1 MEATGRK
8 QIIVDTDYIDESNLV
23 AVLRESLITHMKN
36 KIEIEYLYDYY
47 RGRTPIRKKTKEI
60 RPTINFKINENRAA
74 EIVNFKLGYCFGEPI
89 QYIRRGSD
97 ETLTDDIDEL
107 NNIMFNAGKETHDN
121 RLAEWMYV
129 AGTAYRMILPA
140 EDEEEDIDIYTLDP
154 RYAFVVRSNDL
165 ARTPL
170 MAVTY
175 IVKKNRDKTFYI
187 YTKDRFY
194 EVNNEKIV
202 KSTPHMLGRIPII
215 EYPLNDARQGAFEIV
230 LDLLDALN
238 SIESNRLDDIVQTVN
253 SFLALMG
260 GALDE
265 ETIDKLEEYKI
276 LALPEGVDAK
286 YLSDSMKQADVQ
298 VLVDSL
304 YDTILTIC
312 SMPNRN
318 GGSSTSDTG
327 AAVIMRDGWSN
338 AEADAKST
346 ELMFKGS
353 EREFLKIALE
363 ILKIKGKVSLTIKEI
378 LIKFSR
384 RNYEAIATKST
395 VLTQLLSNNK
405 IHPEL
410 AFTACGLFV
419 DPEAAYLQSMEYF
432 EEVKK
437 ENERNQMS
445 QMQQAPGE
453 GEDDKNSN
461 DRDKVPKVQDDSDE
475 DDKDKY

>member
-8 QIIVDTDYIDESNLV
+8 QIIVDAEFIDESNLV
-23 AVLRESLITHMKN
+23 SVLRDALITHWKN
-36 KIEIEYLYDYY
+36 KIDIEYLYDYY

-60 RPTINFKINENRAA
+60 RPSINYKINENRAA

-170 MAVTY
+170 MGVTY
-175 IVKKNRDKTFYI
+175 IVKKNKDKTFYI

-202 KSTPHMLGRIPII
+202 NSSPHMLGRIPII

-265 ETIDKLEEYKI
+265 ETIEKLEEYKI

-445 QMQQAPGE
+445 QLQEAPGE
-453 GEDDKNSN
+453 GKEQGSD
-461 DRDKVPKVQDDSDE
+461 DRDKMQQVQEDSD
-475 DDKDKY
+475 DRDK

>member
-8 QIIVDTDYIDESNLV
+8 QIIVDAEFIDESNLV
-23 AVLRESLITHMKN
+23 SVLRESLITHWKN
-36 KIEIEYLYDYY
+36 KIDIEYLYDYY

-60 RPTINFKINENRAA
+60 RPTINYKINENRAA

-170 MAVTY
+170 MGVTY
-175 IVKKNRDKTFYI
+175 IVKKNKDKTFYI

-202 KSTPHMLGRIPII
+202 NSSPHMLGRIPII

-265 ETIDKLEEYKI
+265 ETIEKLEEYKI

-445 QMQQAPGE
+445 QLQEAPGE
-453 GEDDKNSN
+453 GKEQGSD
-461 DRDKVPKVQDDSDE
+461 DRDKMQQMQEDSD
-475 DDKDKY
+475 DRDK

>member
-175 IVKKNRDKTFYI
+175 IVKKNRDKTYYI

-445 QMQQAPGE
+445 QLQQAPGE
-453 GEDDKNSN
+453 GKEQGSD
-461 DRDKVPKVQDDSDE
+461 DRDKMQQMQE
-475 DDKDKY
+475 DNNSTDK

>member
-8 QIIVDTDYIDESNLV
+8 QIIVDAEFIDESNLV
-23 AVLRESLITHMKN
+23 SVLRESLITHWKN
-36 KIEIEYLYDYY
+36 KMDIEYLYDYY

-60 RPTINFKINENRAA
+60 RPTINYKINENRAA

-170 MAVTY
+170 MGVTY
-175 IVKKNRDKTFYI
+175 IVKKNKDKTFYI

-202 KSTPHMLGRIPII
+202 NSSPHMLGRIPII

-445 QMQQAPGE
+445 QLQEAPGE
-453 GEDDKNSN
+453 GKEPESD
-461 DRDKVPKVQDDSDE
+461 DRDKMQQMQENSDDR
-475 DDKDKY
+475 DK